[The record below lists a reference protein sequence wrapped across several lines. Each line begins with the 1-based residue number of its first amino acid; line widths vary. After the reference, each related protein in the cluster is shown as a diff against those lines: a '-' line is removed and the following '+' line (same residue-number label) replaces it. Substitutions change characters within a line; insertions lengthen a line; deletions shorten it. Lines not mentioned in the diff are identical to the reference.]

1 MTKRV
6 AWKRRLARELGRP
19 EKLAVLGV
27 GNIGKGDDAAGVRAA
42 EALVRLTGARKP
54 RPESGRPRLEVFI
67 AHDVPENFTG
77 PIRRSAPSVAL
88 VIDAASGGHRPG
100 TVFLVDPAA
109 IPAED
114 VSSHRTPLAVL
125 AAYLE
130 RTAGCP
136 VVILGIEPQRFTEGA
151 GLSGPVRGAVVEVA
165 GWLAGLV
172 GGRVRSSSASGRR
185 CSSALPRPRA

>member
-1 MTKRV
+1 MSKRV
-6 AWKRRLARELGRP
+6 AWKRRLARALGRP

-27 GNIGKGDDAAGVRAA
+27 GNVGKGDDAAGVRAA
-42 EALVRLTGARKP
+42 EALLRLTGAGTP
-54 RPESGRPRLEVFI
+54 RSASARPRLEVFV

-77 PIRRSAPSVAL
+77 PVRRSGASVAL
-88 VIDAASGGHRPG
+88 IIDAASGGHRPG

-114 VSSHRTPLAVL
+114 VSSHRTPLAAL

-130 RTAGCP
+130 RTAGCR
-136 VVILGIEPQRFTEGA
+136 VVILGIEPRGFIEGSA
-151 GLSGPVRGAVVEVA
+151 LSGPVRAAAAEVA
-165 GWLAGLV
+165 GWLDSFS

-185 CSSALPRPRA
+185 CS